1 MQDNDVYQHILGL
14 SSPWTVRERSLGGTL
29 ATSTA
34 TNAMRQMG
42 SQYQP
47 DAKYQPDA
55 PVSKLRTFSPRNCTF
70 PRDFQHGDTPGD
82 VLHIANILRISISL
96 GKMQKK

>member
-1 MQDNDVYQHILGL
+1 MQDNDLYQHILGL

-47 DAKYQPDA
+47 DA
-55 PVSKLRTFSPRNCTF
+55 PVLKLRYVGFFTCSC
-70 PRDFQHGDTPGD
+70 
-82 VLHIANILRISISL
+82 SISVS
-96 GKMQKK
+96 GWCSCS

>member
-1 MQDNDVYQHILGL
+1 MQDKELYQHILGL

-47 DAKYQPDA
+47 DA
-55 PVSKLRTFSPRNCTF
+55 PVLKLRYLAFYPARAQSAEADGARARHRT
-70 PRDFQHGDTPGD
+70 G
-82 VLHIANILRISISL
+82 
-96 GKMQKK
+96 

>member
-1 MQDNDVYQHILGL
+1 MQDKELYQHILGL
-14 SSPWTVRERSLGGTL
+14 TSPWTVRERSLGGTL

-47 DAKYQPDA
+47 DA
-55 PVSKLRTFSPRNCTF
+55 PVLKLRYFEPHRAGI
-70 PRDFQHGDTPGD
+70 H
-82 VLHIANILRISISL
+82 VLAGFFVLVLVIE
-96 GKMQKK
+96 